1 MVIKQLTQW
10 ESSDCW
16 LFTVIGCNIRILL
29 NDRELISGY
38 LIPILE
44 KSSSFADDFQWHKQ
58 EMTRVMLV
66 LENKLT

>member
-1 MVIKQLTQW
+1 M
-10 ESSDCW
+10 
-16 LFTVIGCNIRILL
+16 IGCNIRILL